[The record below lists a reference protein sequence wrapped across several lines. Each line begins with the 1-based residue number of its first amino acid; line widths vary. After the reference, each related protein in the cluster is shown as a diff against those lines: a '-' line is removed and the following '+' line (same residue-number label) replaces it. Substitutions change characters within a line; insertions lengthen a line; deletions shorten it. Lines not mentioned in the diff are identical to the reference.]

1 MRLPNIVVA
10 KNERGESELGEYLK
24 FLARNRLSG
33 TYDATDLLD
42 SLKVLKSIR
51 DHGIPQRVVQE
62 AVNLHAHRYEQH
74 VVAYAY
80 SIATLPRPDP
90 IVVLNGF
97 DERKMG
103 RGLDRAEELVSFV
116 FKADSS

>member
-1 MRLPNIVVA
+1 MHVPSIVVA
-10 KNERGESELGEYLK
+10 RNERGESELGEYLK

-42 SLKVLKSIR
+42 SLKALKSIR
-51 DHGIPQRVVQE
+51 EHGAPQRVVHE
-62 AVNLHAHRYEQH
+62 AINLHAHRYEQH

-97 DERKMG
+97 DERRMSQ
-103 RGLDRAEELVSFV
+103 GLDRAEELVRFV

>member
-1 MRLPNIVVA
+1 MHVPSIVVA
-10 KNERGESELGEYLK
+10 RNERGESELGEYLK

-42 SLKVLKSIR
+42 SLKALKSIR
-51 DHGIPQRVVQE
+51 EHGAPQRVVHE
-62 AVNLHAHRYEQH
+62 AINLHAHRYEQH

-97 DERKMG
+97 DERRMSQ
-103 RGLDRAEELVSFV
+103 GLDRAEELVRLV
-116 FKADSS
+116 VKADSS